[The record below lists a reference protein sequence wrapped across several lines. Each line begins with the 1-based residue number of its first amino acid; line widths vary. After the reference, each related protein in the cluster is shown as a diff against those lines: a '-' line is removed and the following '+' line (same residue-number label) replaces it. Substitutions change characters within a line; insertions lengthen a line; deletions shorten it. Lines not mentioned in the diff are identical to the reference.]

1 MAKDQTYLHYD
12 RFKAKAEKHKEE
24 MQKLDEFVEFLL
36 GSNKEPYEIKN
47 IITYYVAVAW
57 ECSYEQERGDKKL
70 MEESKCQDMEK

>member
-12 RFKAKAEKHKEE
+12 RFKAKAKEREQE

-36 GSNKEPYEIKN
+36 GSNKKPYEIRN

-57 ECSYEQERGDKKL
+57 ECSYAQERGDKKI

>member
-1 MAKDQTYLHYD
+1 
-12 RFKAKAEKHKEE
+12 

-36 GSNKEPYEIKN
+36 GSNKEPYEIRN

-57 ECSYEQERGDKKL
+57 ECSYAQERGDKKI